1 MWIKFKF
8 EATIG
13 IGTTGG
19 AHLIKNQVKFAIEVQ
34 KLDNALAICNTFGNN
49 PKVKDTE
56 ININRPAGMDI
67 VFINKDGN
75 TESRSDHLVTN
86 ADIQSFIWAI
96 KAGISMGKALMEK

>member
-1 MWIKFKF
+1 MWIKFSFK
-8 EATIG
+8 TKDSYG
-13 IGTTGG
+13 NPT
-19 AHLIKNQVKFAIEVQ
+19 NVKFAIEVQ

-56 ININRPAGMDI
+56 ININRPADMDT
-67 VFINKDGN
+67 VFINKEGN

-86 ADIQSFIWAI
+86 NDIQSFIWTI